1 MQTTYVEVFWYWF
14 RKRLRKIW
22 QKKGVRICVRCCLVR
37 GLLLLLV
44 ERRELADYYVMITV
58 PGIKRL
64 CYRFGLLDRPGAYYD
79 MQNEASYSDGED
91 EEDAVDGTRN
101 GRRPQATNL
110 YDPRH
115 HDREESD

>member
-1 MQTTYVEVFWYWF
+1 MAEKRGQKNIAEKRGQNSCSFLF
-14 RKRLRKIW
+14 R
-22 QKKGVRICVRCCLVR
+22 GP
-37 GLLLLLV
+37 LLLLV
-44 ERRELADYYVMITV
+44 ERRELADYYVMLTV